1 MEADLVLMQLRRPS
15 LLVTLPP
22 LACRVCAAIL
32 ILGAAAL
39 HIGYLTW
46 NCPLDLA
53 PDEAHYWDWSRHL
66 DWSYYSKGPLVAYLI
81 RGSCELFGA
90 WAVQHTGSLMPAVR
104 LPAVICGALLLVSL
118 YVLTKRVYQCES
130 LALAVVGFALTLPLI
145 AVGSSIMTIDAPYT
159 CCWGWA
165 LVFGHVAVTRGPLWA
180 WATTGL
186 LVGIGILAKYTMVL
200 FLPSIGLFLLTTPAV
215 RSLLWRPGFWTM
227 CVVAGVCCLPILIW
241 NAQHDWVTVRHLLGL
256 SGINDPAEDGPKFYW
271 LGPLTYLGGQIA
283 LLLVYWFVI
292 WLLAMIAHQ
301 PLAESNPDY
310 RYLWWLSAPMF
321 LLFLGFSPKTNGGEL
336 NWPVTAY
343 LSGLVL
349 AAGWLTRQ
357 LSSAVVWYRRLHAFN
372 LGLACLVGIA
382 LTFFAH
388 YSDQFYPILTCW
400 TGPPTPHR
408 PYPLR
413 SVDPTCRL
421 RGWHFLADKV
431 SQLASMVEEKDGR
444 PPIIAGCGWTY
455 PGELGLYCG
464 GNPQAYSIGLATGD
478 RHSQYDLWL
487 NPIAD
492 PESFKG
498 RTFVIIGGITPA
510 VREAFSDV
518 EPTREVMFLENG
530 QPVASWQV
538 TVCHGFRGFAIKA
551 DVKPSSRP
559 F

>member
-1 MEADLVLMQLRRPS
+1 MEADVVLMQLRRPS
-15 LLVTLPP
+15 PFVTLPP
-22 LACRVCAAIL
+22 WACRMCAAIL

-39 HIGYLTW
+39 HIVYLIW
-46 NCPLDLA
+46 KCPLDLA

-66 DWSYYSKGPLVAYLI
+66 DWSYYSKGPFVAYLI
-81 RGSCELFGA
+81 RGSCELFGS

-104 LPAVICGALLLVSL
+104 LPAVLCGALLLVSL
-118 YVLTKRVYQCES
+118 YVLTKRVYDSES

-165 LVFGHVAVTRGPLWA
+165 LVFGHIAITRGSWWA
-180 WATTGL
+180 WATSGL
-186 LVGIGILAKYTMVL
+186 LVGIGILAKYTMVM
-200 FLPSIGLFLLTTPAV
+200 FLPSIGLFLLTTPSV
-215 RSLLWRPGFWTM
+215 RPLLGRPGFWMM
-227 CVVAGVCCLPILIW
+227 CAVAGLCCLPILIW
-241 NAQHDWVTVRHLLGL
+241 NAQHDWVTVRHVLGL
-256 SGINDPAEDGPKFYW
+256 SGISDPAEDGPRFHW
-271 LGPLTYLGGQIA
+271 LGPLTYVGGQIA

-301 PLAESNPDY
+301 PLAETNPDY

-321 LLFLGFSPKTNGGEL
+321 LVFLAFSPKTNGGEL

-357 LSSAVVWYRRLHAFN
+357 LSSTVVWYRRLHAFN
-372 LGLACLVGIA
+372 LGLACAAGIA

-388 YSDQFYPILTCW
+388 YSDRFYPVLSLW

-421 RGWHFLADKV
+421 RGWEFLAGKV
-431 SQLASMVEEKDGR
+431 DLLTTQVERAESR
-444 PPIIAGCGWTY
+444 LPIIAGCGWTY
-455 PGELGLYCG
+455 PGELGLYCAG
-464 GNPQAYSIGLATGD
+464 HPQVYSIGLVTGD

-492 PESFKG
+492 PEKFAGK
-498 RTFVIIGGITPA
+498 TFVLIGGVTPE
-510 VREAFSDV
+510 VRAAFGHLESTQ
-518 EPTREVMFLENG
+518 EIKYFENG

-538 TVCHGFRGFAIKA
+538 TVCHGFKGFATKA
-551 DVKPSSRP
+551 DKKSSPRR

>member
-1 MEADLVLMQLRRPS
+1 MLMPLRRPS
-15 LLVTLPP
+15 LFATLPP
-22 LACRVCAAIL
+22 LACRLCAAIL
-32 ILGAAAL
+32 IVGAAAL

-81 RGSCELFGA
+81 RGSCELFGS
-90 WAVQHTGSLMPAVR
+90 WATQHTGSLMPAVR

-118 YVLTKRVYQCES
+118 YVLAKRVYQCES

-165 LVFGHVAVTRGPLWA
+165 LVFGHIAVTRGAWWA

-186 LVGIGILAKYTMVL
+186 LVGIGILAKYTMVA
-200 FLPSIGLFLLTTPAV
+200 FLPSIGLFLLTTPSA
-215 RSLLWRPGFWTM
+215 RPMLGRPGFWVM
-227 CVVAGVCCLPILIW
+227 CAMAGLCCLPILVW
-241 NAQHDWVTVRHLLGL
+241 NAQHDWVTVRHVLGL
-256 SGINDPAEDGPKFYW
+256 SGISDPAEDGPRFHW
-271 LGPLTYLGGQIA
+271 IGPLTYVGGQIA
-283 LLLVYWFVI
+283 LLMVYWFVI

-301 PLAESNPDY
+301 PLTETNPGY

-321 LLFLGFSPKTNGGEL
+321 LVFLGFSPKTNGGEL

-349 AAGWLTRQ
+349 AAGWLARQ
-357 LSSAVVWYRRLHAFN
+357 LSSTVVWYRRLHAFN
-372 LGLACLVGIA
+372 LGLACIAGVA
-382 LTFFAH
+382 LTVFAH
-388 YSDQFYPILTCW
+388 YSDRFYPILSQW
-400 TGPPTPHR
+400 TGPPTAQR

-421 RGWHFLADKV
+421 RGWEFLARNVD
-431 SQLASMVEEKDGR
+431 QLTAQVEHAEGR
-444 PPIIAGCGWTY
+444 QPIIAGCGWTY
-455 PGELGLYCG
+455 PGELGLYCAG
-464 GNPQAYSIGLATGD
+464 HPQVYSIGLITGD

-492 PESFKG
+492 PKKFTGK
-498 RTFVIIGGITPA
+498 TFVLIGGVTPE
-510 VREAFSDV
+510 VRAAFHHL
-518 EPTREVMFLENG
+518 EPTQEIKYFDNG

-538 TVCHGFRGFAIKA
+538 TVCRGFKGFAGRSDKGGGH
-551 DVKPSSRP
+551 